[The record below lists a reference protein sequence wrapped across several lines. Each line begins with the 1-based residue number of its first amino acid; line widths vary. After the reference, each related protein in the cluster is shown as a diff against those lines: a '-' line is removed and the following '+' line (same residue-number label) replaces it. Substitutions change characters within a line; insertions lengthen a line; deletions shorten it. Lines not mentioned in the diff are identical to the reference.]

1 MEIVEY
7 GGWDSN
13 IRLTNGEIE
22 VIITKDVGPR
32 VIRFGFVG
40 GENVFAEIPDQM
52 GGSGELEWMIRGGHR
67 FWIAPEED
75 PKTYEPDN
83 KPVEAEDVPGGVMVA
98 QQKGNLSGI
107 QKTLKVTLASKANAV
122 RVIHTM
128 VNMNDEPVVAAPW
141 GLSVM
146 APGGLAIIPL
156 PKKISHDARLT
167 HNQEWS
173 IWGYTDLQDP
183 RWGFGSK
190 YVFLKQDPNLGPTKI
205 GFRHTEGWAAYL
217 REGLVFIKH
226 FEHVP
231 SAKYPDGGS
240 SLEVY
245 AQEEF
250 LEMESLGPLM
260 NLGPKEGVKHEERW
274 VLHKGVPDCAS
285 EDEVDTHI
293 KSLI

>member
-7 GGWDSN
+7 GGWDN
-13 IRLTNGEIE
+13 CVRLTNGEIE
-22 VIITKDVGPR
+22 VVVTKDVGPR
-32 VIRFGFVG
+32 IIRLGFVG
-40 GENVFAEIPDQM
+40 GRNMFAQIEDQM
-52 GGSGELEWMIRGGHR
+52 GGSGEREWMIRGGHR

-83 KPVEAEDVPGGVMVA
+83 KPVEAEGVPGGVMLA
-98 QQKGNLSGI
+98 QQKGPLSGI

-128 VNMNDEPVVAAPW
+128 TNMNNEPVEAAPW

-146 APGGLAIIPL
+146 APGGLAIVPL
-156 PKKISHDARLT
+156 PKKIPHEDRLT
-167 HNQEWS
+167 HNQQWS
-173 IWGYTDLQDP
+173 IWGYTNLQDP

-190 YVFLKQDPNLGPTKI
+190 YVFLRQDPERGPTKI
-205 GFRHTEGWAAYL
+205 GFAHAEGWAAYL
-217 REGLVFIKH
+217 LEGCLFVKH
-226 FEHVP
+226 FEFVP
-231 SAKYPDGGS
+231 SAKYPDGGVN
-240 SLEVY
+240 LEVY

-260 NLGPKEGVKHEERW
+260 TLGPKEGVNHEERW
-274 VLHKGVPDCAS
+274 VLHKDVPPCVT
-285 EDEVDTHI
+285 EDDVDSHV